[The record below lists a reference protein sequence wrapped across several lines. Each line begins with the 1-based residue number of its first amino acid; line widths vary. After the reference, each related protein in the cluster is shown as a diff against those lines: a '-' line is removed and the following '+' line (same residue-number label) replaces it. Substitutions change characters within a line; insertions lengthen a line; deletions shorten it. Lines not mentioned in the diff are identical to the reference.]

1 MKYDRVA
8 QRRCKRHEWQLKI
21 TERIMVKKS
30 SKESLEQ
37 MYRGIIEKKGRKWDD
52 CKVLSF
58 VFKRESQA
66 ELFHYG
72 LMNEKPD
79 YFVFDSWERH
89 ANVIASKDE
98 RNAAVIIAIAAKNGG
113 EKTTPNLR

>member
-1 MKYDRVA
+1 
-8 QRRCKRHEWQLKI
+8 
-21 TERIMVKKS
+21 MVKKS

-37 MYRGIIEKKGRKWDD
+37 MYRGIIEGKGRKWDD

-58 VFKRESQA
+58 VFKCQA
-66 ELFHYG
+66 QTELFHYG

-79 YFVFDSWERH
+79 YILFDCWERH
-89 ANVIASKDE
+89 ANVIAPKNE
-98 RNAAVIIAIAAKNGG
+98 QNAAVIIAIAAKNGG

>member
-1 MKYDRVA
+1 
-8 QRRCKRHEWQLKI
+8 
-21 TERIMVKKS
+21 MVKKS
-30 SKESLEQ
+30 SKEPLKQ

-79 YFVFDSWERH
+79 YILFDCRERR
-89 ANVIASKDE
+89 ANVIVPNDE
-98 RNAAVIIAIAAKNGG
+98 QNAAVIIAIAAKNGG

>member
-1 MKYDRVA
+1 
-8 QRRCKRHEWQLKI
+8 
-21 TERIMVKKS
+21 MVKKS
-30 SKESLEQ
+30 SKEPLEQ

-58 VFKRESQA
+58 VFKRQAQA

-79 YFVFDSWERH
+79 YILFDCRERH
-89 ANVIASKDE
+89 ANVIVPKDE
-98 RNAAVIIAIAAKNGG
+98 QNAAVIIAIAEKNGG